1 MHNPYNNPKDIL
13 NNNAQINK
21 YRKDRVEK
29 YILDI
34 NSKLCE
40 LSDFLLLDI
49 HEELNNEII
58 QKAKSSQNKTSFES
72 ARFGDIGKK
81 EIIDNVLAQEKEE
94 NFRKEAIEAAGI
106 TMKELSKS
114 EKDIC
119 AELKKPINSIAEA
132 EKGTPPPKTDWK
144 REGVSTS
151 EKDKII
157 KSLRANPKSSV
168 FSKEFQWQPEEFL
181 EAFNYLESSA
191 KYNGP
196 FIISVADNR
205 EELKKY
211 SGIKIL
217 SKGIEEMYFGKYVL
231 LSVYDIKATGSNP
244 NESKHIYMG
253 LRYISMAGRLEF
265 DCIGSTD
272 SGISNKQR
280 LSAKE
285 YLDAM
290 DILYDEDDKDL
301 KVRI

>member
-1 MHNPYNNPKDIL
+1 MPNPYNNPKDIW

-21 YRKDRVEK
+21 SRKDRVEK

-34 NSKLCE
+34 NKKLCE
-40 LSDFLLLDI
+40 LADFLFLDI
-49 HEELNNEII
+49 QDELNNETI
-58 QKAKSSQNKTSFES
+58 QKAKASQNKTSFES
-72 ARFGDIGKK
+72 VRFGDIGKRA
-81 EIIDNVLAQEKEE
+81 IINEVLAQEKKE

-114 EKDIC
+114 AKDIC

-144 REGVSTS
+144 REGLSTS

-196 FIISVADNR
+196 FIISVVDNR

-231 LSVYDIKATGSNP
+231 LSVYDITATESNP
-244 NESKHIYMG
+244 NESKHIHMG
-253 LRYISMAGRLEF
+253 LKYLNMAGRLEF

-272 SGISNKQR
+272 SGISNNQR
-280 LSAKE
+280 LSVKE

-301 KVRI
+301 KIRI